1 MRVSAISERSELE
14 LARSRFVKTLFL
26 LFSIGGMGWAMVNV
40 NSLPTIVDMTED
52 KKVGGYTG
60 LYYFFSMAANIF
72 APPLAG
78 LLIDIFGY
86 NSLMVLSATF
96 FFLSTVTLQFVRK
109 GDVK

>member
-1 MRVSAISERSELE
+1 MRVSSISDGSE
-14 LARSRFVKTLFL
+14 LARSRFVKILFL

-40 NSLPTIVDMTED
+40 NSLPTVIDMTED
-52 KKVGGYTG
+52 KKVDGYTG
-60 LYYFFSMAANIF
+60 LYYFFSIAANTF

-78 LLIDIFGY
+78 FLVDIFGY

-96 FFLSTVTLQFVRK
+96 FFFSIVTLQFVRK